1 MTTAQDS
8 NTGVLVVAG
17 LGPGAIDLMAPRARL
32 ALEQAEIVVGYRT
45 YLDLVRDCLNPQS
58 EVISSSMMQEIDR
71 CRKALELAA
80 AGKRVVLVCGGD
92 PGIYA
97 MAGLVFEL
105 AKSMDSQVEIDI
117 IPGIAALN
125 SCAAI
130 LGAPL
135 MHDFAAISLSDLM
148 TPWAMIER
156 RLEAVAPADF
166 VVVIYNPKSKKRTD
180 QIVRAREIL
189 LAHRSPDIPVG
200 IVSGA
205 TREHETVRLTT
216 LGTMLDQE
224 ITGDRHD
231 IEWPLTQ
238 RRDGHR
244 EDIETVKKI
253 LAKNAFGDSLGHI
266 AVGGGDDADIERHRL
281 LAANPLDLAL
291 LQDAEQLGLE
301 AHRHFSDLIE
311 KQRTLLRL
319 LELAGLRLLR
329 PGKGALFVTEQ
340 GRFEQTVR
348 DRRAVDGDEGTIPPG
363 RLAMDEAS
371 HHFLADA

>member
-45 YLDLVRDCLNPQS
+45 YLDLVRDCLNPNS
-58 EVISSSMMQEIDR
+58 EVLSSSMMQEIDR

-105 AKSMDSQVEIDI
+105 AKSMDSKVEIDI

-224 ITGDRHD
+224 IGMQTTVIIGNSQTFIWHD
-231 IEWPLTQ
+231 KMITP
-238 RRDGHR
+238 RGYS
-244 EDIETVKKI
+244 KKY
-253 LAKNAFGDSLGHI
+253 
-266 AVGGGDDADIERHRL
+266 
-281 LAANPLDLAL
+281 
-291 LQDAEQLGLE
+291 GL
-301 AHRHFSDLIE
+301 
-311 KQRTLLRL
+311 
-319 LELAGLRLLR
+319 
-329 PGKGALFVTEQ
+329 
-340 GRFEQTVR
+340 
-348 DRRAVDGDEGTIPPG
+348 
-363 RLAMDEAS
+363 
-371 HHFLADA
+371 

>member
-1 MTTAQDS
+1 MTTVQDTS
-8 NTGVLVVAG
+8 NGALTVAG
-17 LGPGAIDLMAPRARL
+17 LGPGAIDLMAPRART

-45 YLDLVRDCLNPQS
+45 YLDLVRGCINPNS

-105 AKSMDSQVEIDI
+105 AKSMDSQVPIDI

-148 TPWAMIER
+148 TPWEVIER

-189 LAHRSPDIPVG
+189 LEHRSADTPVG

-216 LGTMLDQE
+216 LGTMLDEAIGMQTTVIIGNSQTFVWRE
-224 ITGDRHD
+224 KMITPRGYS
-231 IEWPLTQ
+231 
-238 RRDGHR
+238 
-244 EDIETVKKI
+244 KKY
-253 LAKNAFGDSLGHI
+253 
-266 AVGGGDDADIERHRL
+266 
-281 LAANPLDLAL
+281 
-291 LQDAEQLGLE
+291 GL
-301 AHRHFSDLIE
+301 
-311 KQRTLLRL
+311 
-319 LELAGLRLLR
+319 
-329 PGKGALFVTEQ
+329 
-340 GRFEQTVR
+340 
-348 DRRAVDGDEGTIPPG
+348 
-363 RLAMDEAS
+363 
-371 HHFLADA
+371 